1 MLVYGSWLTFDRVL
15 PLIRKRIRSRK
26 GKEECCFNKIIE
38 LINSRIVSN
47 LNGLLITISIA
58 EKKRLVAES
67 FPLIDNS
74 IKEKKSRVEKLV
86 VDETIGRR
94 RRGNCIEFLD
104 NSAFSPPPLSLRFP
118 PFSGNGTSA
127 NTSWARVNCADRLSS
142 RFHSTERRINCIFR
156 WGGGRRVNAFFRPSA
171 QREWRSIV
179 GESFSFPRL
188 KDFFIQLIHARAE
201 PRVYNDE
208 PAGSFEFSRRSRVG

>member
-1 MLVYGSWLTFDRVL
+1 MLFQQNNRIHKFTNCLEF
-15 PLIRKRIRSRK
+15 KRIVNHNFNRRE
-26 GKEECCFNKIIE
+26 KET
-38 LINSRIVSN
+38 RRGIVP
-47 LNGLLITISIA
+47 
-58 EKKRLVAES
+58 
-67 FPLIDNS
+67 FDNS

-156 WGGGRRVNAFFRPSA
+156 
-171 QREWRSIV
+171 
-179 GESFSFPRL
+179 
-188 KDFFIQLIHARAE
+188 
-201 PRVYNDE
+201 
-208 PAGSFEFSRRSRVG
+208 

>member
-1 MLVYGSWLTFDRVL
+1 MLVHGSWLTFDRVL

-38 LINSRIVSN
+38 FINSRIVSN

-156 WGGGRRVNAFFRPSA
+156 
-171 QREWRSIV
+171 
-179 GESFSFPRL
+179 
-188 KDFFIQLIHARAE
+188 
-201 PRVYNDE
+201 
-208 PAGSFEFSRRSRVG
+208 